1 VKIKFQISKA
11 LEPLWHSTVLW
22 RVTPGSKK
30 KRSKAPVED
39 LSHHTRRV
47 AAMGMHEAPLLAA
60 SHLPPT
66 PTKGPA
72 PLALLVPESCVL
84 TILSLSP
91 VFSNTPVTTEDEHS
105 PEAGLL

>member
-22 RVTPGSKK
+22 RVTTGSKK
-30 KRSKAPVED
+30 KRSEAPVED

-47 AAMGMHEAPLLAA
+47 AAMGMHETHLLAA
-60 SHLPPT
+60 SHLTPT

-72 PLALLVPESCVL
+72 PTCLAP
-84 TILSLSP
+84 SP
-91 VFSNTPVTTEDEHS
+91 VYTFSLARFLGHN
-105 PEAGLL
+105 GR